1 VASTIALGLGSAH
14 ATRELAL
21 IEAAG
26 DARSRERSDRAGP
39 WLRWWTAGAPTDW
52 GFVLL
57 SACLIAAGYYDS
69 WLVRNVL
76 PIPAWEH
83 VPVQVAW
90 LALTLYLAAISF
102 LGWQRDRRLEAAVPE
117 GYGPSVV
124 GLTVF
129 LIGILISG
137 WWSDALGGTT
147 GVPAIFR
154 LPNLLQIAGA
164 CLIVI
169 GPLRASAARG
179 ELLAAPTAVASAA
192 LLLAAVTF
200 FTQFDHPYIDR
211 YAAIGMVV
219 KVVEPSQIPPFFFR
233 DEILGALGLMMQA
246 AAVTGVI
253 MWTLRQT
260 RLPVGSITTILALTT
275 LAVATQLGNYSMLIV
290 GLTVGVLC
298 DAALL
303 VIRPRADRIVSLHLF
318 AGFTGLLL
326 AGVYLIYVGRDPGT
340 WWPMD
345 MTVGAV
351 VSCGLVGAL
360 ISYVVF
366 PGADA
371 TRAAS
376 VLWPALAQDSSEEG
390 PDITVDRVEHA
401 LKVLASTRDLA
412 ESPLIGL
419 RCIPSPTPMEL
430 RNTMVGAI
438 EHLRTSSFQLDA
450 QAGQILDL
458 YYVRRIGGHYA
469 VWMRVGLSRAS
480 YFNRRSYGVRR
491 LVDRLRELEETAG
504 TA

>member
-1 VASTIALGLGSAH
+1 MEAVQTQGDPEPGNTSDLLGG
-14 ATRELAL
+14 
-21 IEAAG
+21 
-26 DARSRERSDRAGP
+26 
-39 WLRWWTAGAPTDW
+39 WLRWWTGGTPTDR

-57 SACLIAAGYYDS
+57 SACLVGAGYYDS
-69 WLVRNVL
+69 WLVRNVV
-76 PIPAWEH
+76 PIPVWQH

-90 LALTLYLAAISF
+90 LATTVYLGAISF
-102 LGWQRDRRLEAAVPE
+102 VAWRRGGRLETAVPE

-129 LIGILISG
+129 LVGILISG
-137 WWSDALGGTT
+137 WWGDALGEAS

-154 LPNLLQIAGA
+154 LPNLLQIAGGS
-164 CLIVI
+164 LVVI

-179 ELLAAPTAVASAA
+179 ELLAGPTAVASAA

-211 YAAIGMVV
+211 YAAVGMVV
-219 KVVEPSQIPPFFFR
+219 RVVEPNPVGAFDFR

-246 AAVTGVI
+246 ATVTGVI
-253 MWTLRQT
+253 MWTLRQS
-260 RLPVGSITTILALTT
+260 RLPVGSVTVILLVTTVLT
-275 LAVATQLGNYSMLIV
+275 ATQLGNYRMLVVGLIV
-290 GLTVGVLC
+290 GVFC
-298 DAALL
+298 DVALWL
-303 VIRPRADRIVSLHLF
+303 ARPRADRILSLHLF
-318 AGFTGLLL
+318 AGFTGFLLS
-326 AGVYLIYVGRDPGT
+326 GVYLVYIGRDPGT

-345 MTVGAV
+345 MTYGAV
-351 VSCGLVGAL
+351 VSCALVGAL

-376 VLWPALAQDSSEEG
+376 VLWPALAPGSSAEA
-390 PDITVDRVEHA
+390 PDVTVERVEHA

-419 RCIPSPTPMEL
+419 RSIASPTPVEL
-430 RNTMVGAI
+430 RKTMVGAI

-469 VWMRVGLSRAS
+469 VTMRVGLSRAS

-491 LVDRLRELEETAG
+491 LVDRLRELEESAATV
-504 TA
+504 